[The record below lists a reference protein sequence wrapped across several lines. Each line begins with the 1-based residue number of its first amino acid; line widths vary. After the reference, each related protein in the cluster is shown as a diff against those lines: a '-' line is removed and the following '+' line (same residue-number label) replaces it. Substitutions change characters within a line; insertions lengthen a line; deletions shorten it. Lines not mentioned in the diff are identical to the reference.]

1 LAEVN
6 DTGNENDSV
15 FVQGSHASLFS
26 IPTAGFTFY
35 DLPGTAKV
43 VREKPTNIISYALQ
57 GKQDDS
63 NGVPLVGQFSLEESN
78 TVFPYGTI
86 TFPDKTV
93 WTRI

>member
-1 LAEVN
+1 LAEIN
-6 DTGNENDSV
+6 DTGNERDSV
-15 FVQGSHASLFS
+15 FVKGSHASLFS
-26 IPTAGFTFY
+26 IPTAAFTFY

-43 VREKPTNIISYALQ
+43 VRERPTNIISYALQ

-63 NGVPLVGQFSLEESN
+63 NGTPLVGQFSLEDSN